1 MNYVSYLRVST
12 VKQGASGLGL
22 EAQREAVANYMRSIG
37 GVITNEYI
45 EVCSGKRND
54 REKLL
59 EAMRECRLTGSMLV
73 IAKLDRLSRNTRFL
87 MELQESKLKFVCC
100 DMPEANELTIGIMA
114 VMAQHETK
122 MISTRTKAALQ
133 AAKARGVVLGNRTNL
148 DSIRYSDTSQARAKH
163 IASSKARND
172 DMRGVLEGLKA
183 RQPDRSLRE
192 LASMLNEAGY
202 LTARGKTFTATQ
214 VSRILVDPTS

>member
-12 VKQGASGLGL
+12 AKQGVSGLGL
-22 EAQREAVANYMRSIG
+22 EAQREAVANYMRAIG
-37 GVITNEYI
+37 GSVASEYV
-45 EVCSGKRND
+45 EVCSGKKND

-59 EAMRECRLTGSMLV
+59 EAMRECRLTGSTLV
-73 IAKLDRLSRNTRFL
+73 IAKLDRLSRNSRFL

-148 DSIRYSDTSQARAKH
+148 DEVRFSDTTQARAKH
-163 IASSKARND
+163 IESSAARNS
-172 DMRGVLEGLKA
+172 DMRGVLEGLKN
-183 RQPDRSLRE
+183 RYPDSSLRQ
-192 LASMLNEAGY
+192 LASLLNEAGY
-202 LTARGKTFTATQ
+202 LTARGREFTATQ
-214 VSRILVDPTS
+214 VSRILV

>member
-12 VKQGASGLGL
+12 AKQGISGLGL
-22 EAQREAVANYMRSIG
+22 EAQREAVSNYMRTISG
-37 GVITNEYI
+37 SVSSEYV
-45 EVCSGKRND
+45 EVCSGKNND
-54 REKLL
+54 RKKLQ
-59 EAMRECRLTGSMLV
+59 EAMRECRLTGSTLV
-73 IAKLDRLSRNTRFL
+73 IAKLDRLSRNSRFL

-148 DSIRYSDTSQARAKH
+148 DKVRFTDTTRARATH
-163 IASSKARND
+163 IESSKARNN
-172 DMRGVLEGLKA
+172 DMRGVLEGLKT
-183 RQPDRSLRE
+183 RRPDSSLRE
-192 LASMLNEAGY
+192 LAAMLNEAGY

-214 VSRILVDPTS
+214 VSRILSTPKA

>member
-12 VKQGASGLGL
+12 AKQGVSGLGL
-22 EAQREAVANYMRSIG
+22 EAQREAVANYMRAVG
-37 GVITNEYI
+37 GSVSNEYV
-45 EVCSGKRND
+45 EVCSGKKNG

-59 EAMRECRLTGSMLV
+59 EAMRECRLTGSTLV
-73 IAKLDRLSRNTRFL
+73 IAKLDRLSRNSRFL
-87 MELQESKLKFVCC
+87 MELQESKLKFICC

-148 DSIRYSDTSQARAKH
+148 DEVRFSDTTQARAKH
-163 IASSKARND
+163 IETSKARNS
-172 DMRGVLEGLKA
+172 DMRGVLEGLQT
-183 RQPDRSLRE
+183 RYPDSSLRQ
-192 LASMLNEAGY
+192 LASKLNEAGY
-202 LTARGKTFTATQ
+202 LTARGREFTATQ
-214 VSRILVDPTS
+214 VSRILA

>member
-12 VKQGASGLGL
+12 AKQGISGLGL
-22 EAQREAVANYMRSIG
+22 EAQREAVANYMRTINGS
-37 GVITNEYI
+37 VSSEYV
-45 EVCSGKRND
+45 EVCSGKNND
-54 REKLL
+54 RKKLQ
-59 EAMRECRLTGSMLV
+59 EAMRECRLTGSTLV
-73 IAKLDRLSRNTRFL
+73 IAKLDRLSRNSRFL

-148 DSIRYSDTSQARAKH
+148 DSVRFTDTTRARAMH
-163 IASSKARND
+163 IESSKARNN

-183 RQPDRSLRE
+183 RHADSSLRE

-214 VSRILVDPTS
+214 VSRILATPTA

>member
-12 VKQGASGLGL
+12 AKQGVSGLGL
-22 EAQREAVANYMRSIG
+22 EAQREAVANYIRVVG
-37 GVITNEYI
+37 GSVSSEYV

-59 EAMRECRLTGSMLV
+59 EAMRECRLTGSTLV
-73 IAKLDRLSRNTRFL
+73 IAKLDRLSRNSRFL

-148 DSIRYSDTSQARAKH
+148 DSVRFSDTTQARAKH
-163 IASSKARND
+163 IETSKARNN
-172 DMRGVLEGLKA
+172 DMRGVLEGLKV
-183 RQPDRSLRE
+183 RYPDSSLRQ
-192 LASMLNEAGY
+192 LASLLNEAGY
-202 LTARGKTFTATQ
+202 LTARGREFTATQ
-214 VSRILVDPTS
+214 VSRILA